1 MSKKDK
7 HFQWSIINKK
17 AAKWCFDRG
26 YKIYPKPIE
35 FKELKYKQKLGV
47 KFKLVV
53 EYGSEK
59 KEGSKEYTQKEWPI
73 AIWSVYNYLYN
84 KHSGSKD

>member
-1 MSKKDK
+1 MSKKKQIQD
-7 HFQWSIINKK
+7 IVINQE
-17 AAKWCFDRG
+17 AAKWCFNRG

-35 FKELKYKQKLGV
+35 FKETKYRQKLGV

-53 EYGSEK
+53 EFGSDK
-59 KEGSKEYTQKEWPI
+59 KIGSKEYTQKEWPI

-84 KHSGSKD
+84 KHSGEKA